1 PLLVGLQIAL
11 LGVVFGLGVGVLIGN
26 AMGGLVQD
34 VQSLPVF
41 ETPFQFQI
49 FLWVGLGGVAVPLIA
64 ISYPVIRAV
73 RVAPIDAIKPT
84 HLAARG
90 TALAPFVRRLPI
102 PGDTF
107 ARLPFRN
114 LLRAPR
120 RALLT
125 ILGVAAVLSALVGIV
140 GMLDSIFA
148 TIDRSDD
155 ELLGTAPD
163 RIEVTLDSFYPIDS
177 PQAQL
182 VLNAPELAEV
192 EPILEL
198 PAQIPAPHLKND
210 IGLLIQF
217 TDLQSNLWRPT
228 VTDGALP
235 LDTHGI
241 VLSAAAATDLDV
253 RAGDTVLV
261 QHPRRTGPT
270 SFEIAETELP
280 VVGIHPHPFRFVAYI
295 DIRHAGL
302 VGLQGVTNKLS
313 VRPAPGSDEA
323 SVQRALFGSAGIASV
338 QGVTTTTDALRDA
351 MAEFT
356 GIFQVIEGVALL
368 LALLIAFNAASISED
383 ERARE
388 NATMLAYG
396 IRVRTIMR
404 IAVIESAIIGAIGT
418 ALGLVGGWIL
428 LRWTVDVLFPR
439 VLPDI
444 RLDAVLT
451 TNSLALVIALG
462 IVAVAV
468 APLFTIRKLRRM
480 DIPST
485 LRVME

>member
-1 PLLVGLQIAL
+1 MRG
-11 LGVVFGLGVGVLIGN
+11 
-26 AMGGLVQD
+26 
-34 VQSLPVF
+34 
-41 ETPFQFQI
+41 E
-49 FLWVGLGGVAVPLIA
+49 
-64 ISYPVIRAV
+64 V
-73 RVAPIDAIKPT
+73 RVKSFTEHADNIAAYGPVHDESGGRSWSIKVT
-84 HLAARG
+84 GQARG
-90 TALAPFVRRLPI
+90 QVI
-102 PGDTF
+102 
-107 ARLPFRN
+107 ARLDGVED
-114 LLRAPR
+114 RAAAEALKGVRLYVPR
-120 RALLT
+120 
-125 ILGVAAVLSALVGIV
+125 
-140 GMLDSIFA
+140 
-148 TIDRSDD
+148 
-155 ELLGTAPD
+155 
-163 RIEVTLDSFYPIDS
+163 
-177 PQAQL
+177 
-182 VLNAPELAEV
+182 
-192 EPILEL
+192 
-198 PAQIPAPHLKND
+198 
-210 IGLLIQF
+210 
-217 TDLQSNLWRPT
+217 
-228 VTDGALP
+228 GALP
-235 LDTHGI
+235 
-241 VLSAAAATDLDV
+241 AP
-253 RAGDTVLV
+253 GDD
-261 QHPRRTGPT
+261 
-270 SFEIAETELP
+270 E
-280 VVGIHPHPFRFVAYI
+280 YY
-295 DIRHAGL
+295 HADL

-356 GIFQVIEGVALL
+356 GIFQMIEGVALL

-439 VLPDI
+439 VLPDV

-451 TNSLALVIALG
+451 TNSLAIVIALG